1 MPTKEPLVALTD
13 IISIAVQDY
22 TGGRKTIPLFVPS
35 GSSVAALQALSDVS
49 AALIDL
55 AIDSKIVGSQ
65 VTVQLS
71 LPGGLKGSPIVGN
84 TVREGALIDYS
95 VTGSIYRWGTYYPSW
110 KNTGFTGNVVDNT
123 GAFAN
128 VITDLGQYVDKNGDA
143 LNAYIEGTRRFRK

>member
-1 MPTKEPLVALTD
+1 MALTD

-22 TGGRKTIPLFVPS
+22 TGLRKTIPYFVPA

-49 AALIDL
+49 VALIDL
-55 AIDSKIVGSQ
+55 GIDAKIVGSQ
-65 VTVQLS
+65 VTIQLS

-95 VTGSIYRWGTYYPSW
+95 VLGSIYRWGTYYPSW
-110 KNTGFTGNVVDNT
+110 KNSGFTGNVVDNS
-123 GAFAN
+123 GAYAN
-128 VITDLGQYVDKNGDA
+128 IITDLGQYVDKNGDA